1 MERFEQV
8 ALLDDEMQARLLD
21 SILASRGIPHIMVN
35 YSDPAYAGL
44 FPRQKDWGYV
54 ETTEH
59 YWDEVATLLDDIK
72 HHSAFCITPL
82 EMPPSMDGR
91 AAM

>member
-8 ALLDDEMQARLLD
+8 AFLDDEMQARLLD
-21 SILASRGIPHIMVN
+21 SILGSRGIPHVMVN

-44 FPRQKDWGYV
+44 FPKQNVWGYV

-59 YWDEVATLLDDIK
+59 YWDEVVTLLDDIK

-82 EMPPSMDGR
+82 EVPSGIGRR